1 MSFKDFPLKNLI
13 FRQSNARTLRT
24 RSLALLSLL
33 LITTISVQA
42 QSPITFQNTLS
53 SFYEYGVSIFYG
65 ASRATSSAKSE
76 AAATQQTS
84 ERCAG
89 NMTAPFSV
97 EADFSLESNPC
108 GVFSYGFIAAND
120 VNSTFALY
128 PPAAADTQIGSLKR
142 GSRDDAN
149 DLLDLRPVSSGE
161 RAVVRFTMPAN
172 NKGAFAVNG
181 RFVGLGSGEAAMNAA
196 IVRRTNGIDT
206 TLFAAE
212 LKGANDAKEF
222 DFAIADLAEGDI
234 IDFIVDGGGDGN
246 NSVGLAA
253 NIGRQAVVAPEIV
266 FAIANTTPQSLVQ
279 FDASTPNTV
288 TTIDD
293 ITGLGQNETLVGIDF
308 RPRNR
313 VLYGVSLDNT
323 STGRLYRINT
333 TTAAA
338 TLVSTINDAGTPIA
352 FDGTEYGVDF
362 NPVPDRLRI
371 ISSNGQNLRVNP
383 DNGATTVDDALNPV
397 DAGGTSRTGVT
408 GAAYTNNDNDPAT
421 NTTLYDIDTTN
432 DTLVV
437 QNPPD
442 DGTLTPV
449 GTGLGFNVNAINGFD
464 ISGTTGVAY
473 GAFLT
478 GASSAADL
486 YEINLTSGA
495 ATRVGRI
502 DTSLTISGM
511 SATPIGGVNTDS
523 TMPTVTITQAATQP
537 DPTNVSPINFTVVFS
552 EDVTGSFDGS
562 DVTLGGS
569 AGATTAVVT
578 GSGTTYNVAVSGMTN
593 SGTVT
598 ASIPA
603 GAAQDL
609 AGNNNTASI
618 PGDNTVT
625 YFLGSINLVV
635 DDDGFG
641 SAFDCNDS
649 TPTFNT
655 VQSAVAAAS
664 AGNTIRICP
673 GNYPFASTVNIT
685 QMSLTVIGAGPTKP
699 VLQISQS
706 TGFAFTV
713 NAPNV
718 TLDNLEVVKSDDTA
732 GPHNLIYVNANNFT
746 AQNNL
751 IRGPDWRTLDAVTRA
766 FEITSGLT
774 GLLITNNTI
783 QSLRQPA
790 YINGSGVGAAVT
802 GTISNNTVTGTK
814 GFVVAGASVNF
825 TGNVFGQTCPTCGA
839 DIALLSNVDPAF
851 YNNLLALST
860 NNDNAFISVQFTPAA
875 DDGRAVTFVDDSAAA
890 NGDGRAANPRQTIQD
905 GINNTLLGGTVNV
918 AAGTYPELVNVNRT
932 LTING
937 ARTAVDAR
945 DASRTGLPDTES
957 VVTGRIISGT
967 SRSSAFNVSVINVKI
982 DGFTVQDN
990 TNQNQFGTG
999 ILVRK
1004 AITGTQLLNNIVQ
1017 NNIIGI
1023 IPATDTT
1030 IRGNLIRNNNQ
1041 PGSASGTG
1049 IYAEAAAN
1057 GNPFNNVTIDNN
1069 TISGNNNAGI
1079 LLPQTGG
1086 TTSNIAITGNR
1097 ITGNGSALVLFGLT
1111 STTITGNTITNSSGS
1126 QVFIGG
1132 NSSGLNINCNT
1143 IASSPSRGVNI
1154 SGTGNSNILV
1164 NNNNFVSNTIAG
1176 VRVADGS
1183 YTGNLDATSNY
1194 WGAPDGPGP
1203 VGPGSGDKV
1212 SANVDFTPFFNA
1224 PVIGCAGLPAPPP
1237 TVTINQATTQE
1248 DPTDEPSIEFDVV
1261 FSEAVT
1267 GFTTGDV
1274 TVSGTA
1280 GATTATVTQITPS
1293 TYTVSVTGMT
1303 NDGTV
1308 IVSIAAGVAT
1318 GASGAN
1324 VASTSNDNTV
1334 TYDATDPTATL
1345 TYSGVNPT
1353 NSTLNFSVAFSEV
1366 VSGLLES
1373 EISVTNGT
1381 VVPGSLACSGSPTTC
1396 TFSVT
1401 ASSDGAV
1408 TVQVPANAAQ
1418 DAAGN
1423 GNTASN
1429 SISVTFDGTVPTVT
1443 IEGVSDPDT
1452 SSPVDFTVT
1461 FSEDVTGFTASDVV
1475 VTGSAFT
1482 TGTPVVVITGGQ
1494 TVYNVAVSGMNQT
1507 GNVAI
1512 TIAANMVIDTSGNGN
1527 TASTAGT
1534 PNGNDVQFNLLNTPV
1549 TVNPTNTLTPGI
1561 TMWGGFDDVTNQP
1574 MLPSYVEGPA
1584 LPNPLALGTG
1594 SASLNTT
1601 ATGKYLF
1608 ASTFYNG
1615 TLLNQFTELSY
1626 SSFAN
1631 DPSNS
1636 QNLPSLQIGIDYDST
1651 DANTGFQGRLVFD
1664 PSNNQTS
1671 PNQPPAQNTW
1681 QRYNAT
1687 NGRYFFTQGPGT
1699 TACGISSPCSLATI
1713 LATYPRINIPNTAFG
1728 FIGFRSTGGGTN
1740 AVENYVD
1747 AFTVGV
1753 ASANTTF
1760 NFEAQ
1765 PPTVSINDAPA
1776 VTEGNAGTTTA
1787 TFTVSISP
1795 ASQLDTTVTVATVDG
1810 TATVANNDFTA
1821 LPANQ
1826 TVTIP
1831 AGQTS
1836 MTFNVTVNGD
1846 TNVEGNE
1853 TFNVNL
1859 SNALNAAIADGQGV
1873 GTINNDDVFVSFSSA
1888 TYGVGEAAGTATI
1901 TVTRNGVTPN
1911 AVTVNYATGNGSGDG
1926 GAACT
1931 AGIDFINTNGTL
1943 SFASNE
1949 TSKTFTVTICNDLLS
1964 ENPETV
1970 NLTLS
1975 GVTGG
1980 ATLGTAAATL
1990 TITDN
1995 DGGGPVSISG
2005 VITQDSPTGAGLNG
2019 VTVTLTGTNVPA
2031 NTTTTTMTI
2040 NGVDG
2045 SYSFTG
2051 LTGNATSPNNYLVT
2065 PSLAGRVF
2073 DPTERSYVNL
2083 GMNVTNA
2090 NFAAFNTGAV
2100 PRNLRVVTTSQST
2113 INSTVT
2119 VPIVLDSLGTENA
2132 LSFSLNYNP
2141 AFLSNPTVVCGSD
2154 APGCQVSSNNV
2165 GGTLGIVFTRDDD
2178 VNNNPTAFTAG
2189 TGRQVVRVTFTAT
2202 PVTTPVPSPSATYST
2217 PITFGDSPTAR
2228 DVNDVEGNSVPT
2240 NYVNGSVIF
2249 AQGIEGDVAP
2259 RFNGDGNL
2267 SGNDVTVLRQFVNG
2281 SLIPDPT
2288 TNEFARADVAPAGN
2302 KGNGSLTS
2310 ADVTV
2315 LRGYI
2320 QNSVRT
2326 PVGGP
2331 NQPTTGAQTALSVFE
2346 KEAGV
2351 SRNIA
2356 AAAGDVRV
2364 VSVNS
2369 TAGATNVSVPIELD
2383 SGGNENGVTISVQ
2396 FNTSRLTFVSAT
2408 PGADVASQSG
2418 TTFDVNRTQLA
2429 AGRVGVALTLD
2440 INQTFTPGPKRVI
2453 VLTFNVAANATTSA
2467 ITFVNNPLNSEIN
2480 NTTGDTLPATF
2491 RAGNVSIGSATA
2503 ATVSVGGRVTDG
2515 KAGSPLKNA
2524 RVSFTDQS
2532 GTTRTATT
2540 NSFGYYRIREI
2551 PAGGTYVVQITAR
2564 RFNFAAQTVTI
2575 NSETDSLDFN
2585 IAP

>member
-24 RSLALLSLL
+24 RSLAILSLL

-181 RFVGLGSGEAAMNAA
+181 RFVGLGSSEAAMNAA

-234 IDFIVDGGGDGN
+234 IDFIVDGGDGN

-266 FAIANTTPQSLVQ
+266 FAIANTVPQSLVQ
-279 FDASTPNTV
+279 FDASTPATV
-288 TTIDD
+288 TTIGD

-313 VLYGVSLDNT
+313 VLYGVSQDSTN
-323 STGRLYRINT
+323 TGRLYTINT
-333 TTAAA
+333 TTAVA
-338 TLVSTINDAGTPIA
+338 TLVGTLTSGGTPIVL
-352 FDGTEYGVDF
+352 DGTEFGVDF
-362 NPVPDRLRI
+362 NPVPDLLRV
-371 ISSNGQNLRVNP
+371 ISSNGQNLRINP
-383 DNGATTVDDALNPV
+383 NNGVTIVDDALNPA
-397 DAGGTSRTGVT
+397 DAGGTQRTGVT
-408 GAAYTNNDNDPAT
+408 GAAYTNNVAGAT
-421 NTTLYDIDTTN
+421 TTTLYDIDTIN
-432 DTLVV
+432 DTLVI
-437 QNPPD
+437 QNPPNN
-442 DGTLTPV
+442 GALNLV
-449 GTGLGFNVNAINGFD
+449 GPLGVNVNAINGFD

-473 GAFLT
+473 AAVLT
-478 GASSAADL
+478 GSSTASDL
-486 YEINLTSGA
+486 YTIDLTTGTAS
-495 ATRVGRI
+495 RVARI
-502 DTSLTISGM
+502 DTALTIRGL
-511 SATPIGGVNTDS
+511 SAAPIGGVGNDATP
-523 TMPTVTITQAATQP
+523 PTVTINQAANQP
-537 DPTNVSPINFTVVFS
+537 DPTNVSPVNFTVVFS
-552 EDVTGSFDGS
+552 EMVTGFDS
-562 DVTLGGS
+562 ADVILGG
-569 AGATTAVVT
+569 TANPMTANVT
-578 GSGTTYNVAVSGMTN
+578 PGSGTTYNVAVSGMTQN
-593 SGTVT
+593 GTVT
-598 ASIPA
+598 A
-603 GAAQDL
+603 
-609 AGNNNTASI
+609 
-618 PGDNTVT
+618 
-625 YFLGSINLVV
+625 
-635 DDDGFG
+635 
-641 SAFDCNDS
+641 
-649 TPTFNT
+649 
-655 VQSAVAAAS
+655 
-664 AGNTIRICP
+664 
-673 GNYPFASTVNIT
+673 
-685 QMSLTVIGAGPTKP
+685 
-699 VLQISQS
+699 
-706 TGFAFTV
+706 TV
-713 NAPNV
+713 NA
-718 TLDNLEVVKSDDTA
+718 
-732 GPHNLIYVNANNFT
+732 
-746 AQNNL
+746 
-751 IRGPDWRTLDAVTRA
+751 
-766 FEITSGLT
+766 
-774 GLLITNNTI
+774 
-783 QSLRQPA
+783 
-790 YINGSGVGAAVT
+790 
-802 GTISNNTVTGTK
+802 
-814 GFVVAGASVNF
+814 
-825 TGNVFGQTCPTCGA
+825 
-839 DIALLSNVDPAF
+839 
-851 YNNLLALST
+851 
-860 NNDNAFISVQFTPAA
+860 
-875 DDGRAVTFVDDSAAA
+875 
-890 NGDGRAANPRQTIQD
+890 
-905 GINNTLLGGTVNV
+905 
-918 AAGTYPELVNVNRT
+918 
-932 LTING
+932 NG
-937 ARTAVDAR
+937 AMDA
-945 DASRTGLPDTES
+945 
-957 VVTGRIISGT
+957 
-967 SRSSAFNVSVINVKI
+967 
-982 DGFTVQDN
+982 
-990 TNQNQFGTG
+990 
-999 ILVRK
+999 
-1004 AITGTQLLNNIVQ
+1004 
-1017 NNIIGI
+1017 
-1023 IPATDTT
+1023 
-1030 IRGNLIRNNNQ
+1030 
-1041 PGSASGTG
+1041 
-1049 IYAEAAAN
+1049 
-1057 GNPFNNVTIDNN
+1057 
-1069 TISGNNNAGI
+1069 
-1079 LLPQTGG
+1079 
-1086 TTSNIAITGNR
+1086 
-1097 ITGNGSALVLFGLT
+1097 
-1111 STTITGNTITNSSGS
+1111 
-1126 QVFIGG
+1126 GG
-1132 NSSGLNINCNT
+1132 NSNT
-1143 IASSPSRGVNI
+1143 
-1154 SGTGNSNILV
+1154 
-1164 NNNNFVSNTIAG
+1164 
-1176 VRVADGS
+1176 
-1183 YTGNLDATSNY
+1183 
-1194 WGAPDGPGP
+1194 
-1203 VGPGSGDKV
+1203 
-1212 SANVDFTPFFNA
+1212 
-1224 PVIGCAGLPAPPP
+1224 
-1237 TVTINQATTQE
+1237 
-1248 DPTDEPSIEFDVV
+1248 
-1261 FSEAVT
+1261 
-1267 GFTTGDV
+1267 
-1274 TVSGTA
+1274 
-1280 GATTATVTQITPS
+1280 
-1293 TYTVSVTGMT
+1293 
-1303 NDGTV
+1303 
-1308 IVSIAAGVAT
+1308 
-1318 GASGAN
+1318 
-1324 VASTSNDNTV
+1324 ASTSNDNTV
-1334 TYDATDPTATL
+1334 SFFFTPGIVTRVRDNVTFTTIQAAIDDAGTTTGDTLQASAGIYNERVNVNKSVTIRGAQAGNLAKSRTNSLAESIIVVDNSGTPSFNLLADDVTINGFDFDINRTFPSGTPNGTDKPLGIILGNEITGAFADGYQNISVLFNRMIYAEANVDTPGEGNRGGIRLATTDNLLIEGNYLAGFPGQSVINSDGSTNFIFRNNDTFNSTFSSVSLQANFRREQPNRRHINALIENNRIDRDDAVLFLIDGGTIRNNTFTGGQLGAGQIYLGGANNNVQITGNTMAVSRLQGIVSFTPGFGNPISFFDQNSNISIVSNTLSRIISPAANGINSATTGSFAMIDFRGTGGTNTIANNTL
-1345 TYSGVNPT
+1345 TFTGAGLPAGNNSSFAIRLRGSASGNFNIVGN
-1353 NSTLNFSVAFSEV
+1353 TLDGNNIAATGTSSPQ
-1366 VSGLLES
+1366 VSGLYITSNQAAIAGSATGDAGAFPASSVVNVNCNTFTEFQNGIVVSNSNGTIGGLANGDNININANNLIANTAFGINNGGTSATIDGENNYWNSATGPTSAQNPGGTGDPVS
-1373 EISVTNGT
+1373 ENVDFVPFLTAPSMCAPINTVPVAQTINQDTTLTFSGANQVSIADLDAGSSPVTITLSVTNGT
-1381 VVPGSLACSGSPTTC
+1381 LSLSQVAGLTFAAGDGTNDATMTFSGTLAAVNAALNGLTFTPNAGFVGTSTLTITSSSTGSPGVGGGTQSDTD
-1396 TFSVT
+1396 TVT
-1401 ASSDGAV
+1401 INV
-1408 TVQVPANAAQ
+1408 L
-1418 DAAGN
+1418 DA
-1423 GNTASN
+1423 
-1429 SISVTFDGTVPTVT
+1429 IVPTVT
-1443 IEGVSDPDT
+1443 INQVPPPAQTDPT
-1452 SSPVDFTVT
+1452 STSPINFTAV
-1461 FSEDVTGFTASDVV
+1461 FSESVANFATGDVT
-1475 VTGSAFT
+1475 VTGSAF
-1482 TGTPVVVITGGQ
+1482 GPGSTPVAVVTGSG
-1494 TVYNVAVSGMNQT
+1494 TTYNIAVSGMT
-1507 GNVAI
+1507 RSGMVTV
-1512 TIAANMVIDTSGNGN
+1512 TIAAGVATDTQGNPNAVSTSTDN
-1527 TASTAGT
+1527 TVFFNFVVGT
-1534 PNGNDVQFNLLNTPV
+1534 PVNNTES
-1549 TVNPTNTLTPGI
+1549 VNPTNVTAPPGAPPQFFFQQEGA
-1561 TMWGGFDDVTNQP
+1561 TGSGAFVT
-1574 MLPSYVEGPA
+1574 GPA
-1584 LPNPLALGTG
+1584 TPPLGIG
-1594 SASLNTT
+1594 SAQLTIDSTGREILATRRYAGTRLADITALQYSAYTNRTDGLTITLQFDVDYDLSDANGAFQSRLVYEPAAQAIPVTANTWQAFDTLAGRFYSSSTSSSNPGFAAGCTQAAPCTRQQLLAAFPNVGILGGPGASFPGAVYLRAGGPFAGGMVANTDNLVVGVNGNTT
-1601 ATGKYLF
+1601 AF
-1608 ASTFYNG
+1608 DF
-1615 TLLNQFTELSY
+1615 E
-1626 SSFAN
+1626 
-1631 DPSNS
+1631 PS
-1636 QNLPSLQIGIDYDST
+1636 
-1651 DANTGFQGRLVFD
+1651 
-1664 PSNNQTS
+1664 
-1671 PNQPPAQNTW
+1671 
-1681 QRYNAT
+1681 
-1687 NGRYFFTQGPGT
+1687 
-1699 TACGISSPCSLATI
+1699 
-1713 LATYPRINIPNTAFG
+1713 
-1728 FIGFRSTGGGTN
+1728 
-1740 AVENYVD
+1740 
-1747 AFTVGV
+1747 
-1753 ASANTTF
+1753 
-1760 NFEAQ
+1760 
-1765 PPTVSINDAPA
+1765 PPTVSISDATA
-1776 VTEGNAGTTTA
+1776 VTEGNAGQTTA
-1787 TFTVSISP
+1787 TFTITQSVV
-1795 ASQLDTTVTVATVDG
+1795 SQLDTTVTVNTANG
-1810 TATVANNDFTA
+1810 TATTA
-1821 LPANQ
+1821 DSDYQPIVNQ
-1826 TVTIP
+1826 TFTIP
-1831 AGQTS
+1831 AGQTTATAS
-1836 MTFNVTVNGD
+1836 VVVNINGD

-1911 AVTVNYATGNGSGDG
+1911 AVTVNYATGSGSGDG

-2113 INSTVT
+2113 INSTVE

-2351 SRNIA
+2351 SRNIV